1 VTMFIDYEKI
11 RTDNIREYGEGT
23 RHLSFLKQLYTDRTH
38 FIFELLQNAEDA
50 GATHILFHLFENR
63 LEVTHNGRIFNEQD
77 VIGICGVGDGTK
89 SEDFTQIGKF
99 GIGFKSVY
107 AYTETPEIYS
117 GDEGFKIEN
126 YVRPYSVVRKQ
137 ISNSVTTLFVL
148 PFNNEKVP
156 PKTACKEIGDRLR
169 NLNARTLLFLRKIS
183 KIEFRLPDSTEGVY
197 LREEVIREPARQ
209 VSVIGKNNGRVEKEN
224 WLVFE
229 RPVKEPS
236 DESLKGRVEVGFRM
250 EITENDEEKNEKIVK
265 SNDSSLVVFFPT
277 KKDTK
282 LGFLVQG
289 PYKTTPS
296 RDFIPDVDQWNVHL
310 VRETAKLLVD
320 ILPVIKELGL
330 LTISFLEAL
339 PINSED
345 FPIDSMFYPLF
356 DSLRNTLRKG
366 VFIPANDGSYIT
378 AESALLADTDWLR
391 SLLKYDQ
398 RKLLFQKE
406 KKWIHRGINLDLK
419 IYFNIQLDVQK
430 IDSEEFARMVDES
443 FFKEQSDQWMIDFYK
458 QLSKNESLWKHTYY
472 WREVPLEQKPF
483 IRLQDGSHIKPFDDN
498 HNPLAYLPGKK
509 HLYYQAPTV
518 KAEIASNEE
527 AYAFLKDNLKIPEFN
542 QVYGVIDY
550 VLSKYDKQSS
560 ENLPEEDEHLRDIK
574 SIMDAYDTDSI
585 EEKNKLRRKLK
596 ETPFILSQSNNSNK
610 YCKPNELYI
619 ADETLEMYFEGNPEV
634 RFVSPIYEN
643 AALEMFT
650 KLGVQKQVRIEK
662 KDANTKGHVSIRA
675 YHGYHT
681 RGLQGFDPDIKVDG
695 LENALATI
703 IVKKSLFIWNEIVI
717 PNASCIKGT
726 IEESTRQTFED
737 RKPYIKVSEF
747 FGELLINRKWLPG
760 KEQDVFCCPG
770 ELSLDDL
777 PADYE
782 RNEKVADLL
791 GMKKNILAKIAE
803 EINIPVPHLEYI
815 KNHPEEIDR
824 LISKSEMNASKNI
837 PSFPIRTVKD
847 PQRRQERLHDNFA
860 DSPNKKFE
868 MRFRSMRTTGS
879 AIDPITWLRNE
890 YTNDND
896 QMVCQICKLEMP
908 FRKRDGKHY
917 FEKKEILSRDDLPK
931 EQNANYLA
939 LCPICAAKYKEF
951 IDCDDLAKK
960 QIKEKIINF
969 EDCEIPITLGDEE
982 TSIRF
987 VATHYHDLKAI
998 IKELQ

>member
-1 VTMFIDYEKI
+1 MFK
-11 RTDNIREYGEGT
+11 
-23 RHLSFLKQLYTDRTH
+23 
-38 FIFELLQNAEDA
+38 
-50 GATHILFHLFENR
+50 
-63 LEVTHNGRIFNEQD
+63 
-77 VIGICGVGDGTK
+77 
-89 SEDFTQIGKF
+89 
-99 GIGFKSVY
+99 
-107 AYTETPEIYS
+107 
-117 GDEGFKIEN
+117 
-126 YVRPYSVVRKQ
+126 
-137 ISNSVTTLFVL
+137 
-148 PFNNEKVP
+148 
-156 PKTACKEIGDRLR
+156 
-169 NLNARTLLFLRKIS
+169 
-183 KIEFRLPDSTEGVY
+183 
-197 LREEVIREPARQ
+197 
-209 VSVIGKNNGRVEKEN
+209 
-224 WLVFE
+224 
-229 RPVKEPS
+229 
-236 DESLKGRVEVGFRM
+236 
-250 EITENDEEKNEKIVK
+250 KIV
-265 SNDSSLVVFFPT
+265 
-277 KKDTK
+277 
-282 LGFLVQG
+282 
-289 PYKTTPS
+289 
-296 RDFIPDVDQWNVHL
+296 
-310 VRETAKLLVD
+310 
-320 ILPVIKELGL
+320 
-330 LTISFLEAL
+330 
-339 PINSED
+339 
-345 FPIDSMFYPLF
+345 
-356 DSLRNTLRKG
+356 
-366 VFIPANDGSYIT
+366 
-378 AESALLADTDWLR
+378 
-391 SLLKYDQ
+391 
-398 RKLLFQKE
+398 
-406 KKWIHRGINLDLK
+406 
-419 IYFNIQLDVQK
+419 
-430 IDSEEFARMVDES
+430 
-443 FFKEQSDQWMIDFYK
+443 
-458 QLSKNESLWKHTYY
+458 
-472 WREVPLEQKPF
+472 
-483 IRLQDGSHIKPFDDN
+483 
-498 HNPLAYLPGKK
+498 
-509 HLYYQAPTV
+509 
-518 KAEIASNEE
+518 
-527 AYAFLKDNLKIPEFN
+527 
-542 QVYGVIDY
+542 
-550 VLSKYDKQSS
+550 
-560 ENLPEEDEHLRDIK
+560 
-574 SIMDAYDTDSI
+574 
-585 EEKNKLRRKLK
+585 
-596 ETPFILSQSNNSNK
+596 
-610 YCKPNELYI
+610 
-619 ADETLEMYFEGNPEV
+619 
-634 RFVSPIYEN
+634 
-643 AALEMFT
+643 
-650 KLGVQKQVRIEK
+650 VQKQVLIEN
-662 KDANTKGHVSIRA
+662 KDSHPNAHVCIRA
-675 YHGYHT
+675 YHVYHT
-681 RGLQGFDPDIKVDG
+681 SGLQCFDPDINVDG
-695 LENALATI
+695 LENALSTI

-998 IKELQ
+998 I